1 MVGTVR
7 AFCPGHI
14 SGYFRRVQGE
24 SNSGA
29 GSIGAGIVVSEGV
42 TASVVKADTPHVT
55 IRRIHG
61 NSTIQDEFQ
70 GSPPIEYIMEKLEIS
85 AEVITECRLPISA
98 GFGMS
103 AAALLSSITAMNAL
117 FGLSL
122 SVEDIAS
129 LAHEAEIVH
138 RTGLG
143 DVAACKNGGLVCRTG
158 QGINTKITRLYG
170 ITEPISAVNF
180 GPMNTADVL
189 DSDDI
194 MKRIESAYSCEC
206 PKDIYHFFQLSR
218 DFAEKSGLISENVN
232 TALAAC
238 DAEGIPAS
246 MTMLG
251 DGLFAYGERSIDVL
265 SRFGEVFVMKTAKTG
280 FHLLEEIP

>member
-24 SNSGA
+24 SCSGA

-70 GSPPIEYIMEKLEIS
+70 GSPPIEYIMGKLEIS

-143 DVAACKNGGLVCRTG
+143 DVAACQNGGLECRTG
-158 QGINTKITRLYG
+158 PGINTNITRLYE

-189 DSDDI
+189 DSDGI
-194 MKRIESAYSCEC
+194 MKRIESVYSCEC
-206 PKDIYHFFQLSR
+206 PENISHFFQLSR

-265 SRFGEVFVMKTAKTG
+265 SRFGEVFVMRTAQTG
-280 FHLLEEIP
+280 FHLLEEIA